1 MAGAYGSV
9 GENREVETHLI
20 PLVLQVALGHRD
32 EIFIFGDDYP
42 TKDGTCIRDYIH
54 IKDLAD
60 AHVLALESNTP
71 GTHRIF
77 NLGSDDGYSVREVI
91 DKCREVTGHPIPVTM
106 AGRRAGDP
114 AVLIA
119 SSARAKA
126 ELGWQ
131 PSRTDLD
138 TIIADAWAFTEAL
151 GDHAHS
157 AHRKP

>member
-1 MAGAYGSV
+1 M
-9 GENREVETHLI
+9 
-20 PLVLQVALGHRD
+20 
-32 EIFIFGDDYP
+32 
-42 TKDGTCIRDYIH
+42 
-54 IKDLAD
+54 
-60 AHVLALESNTP
+60 LALESNTP

-77 NLGSDDGYSVREVI
+77 NLGSGDGYSVKEVI

-126 ELGWQ
+126 ELGWR

-138 TIIADAWAFTEAL
+138 TIIADAWAFTAAL